1 MSCCKMDIWL
11 AAHLTD
17 VLDKMA
23 LVDDDETAYVY
34 LLSASAQLLN
44 HRLSVSNN
52 TFGITW

>member
-1 MSCCKMDIWL
+1 MDIWL